1 MAPGG
6 KGKDPADQPSIRIVC
21 GDVDAFFKKVSG
33 QPGRPDHGRNDLS
46 ESLSSEARLA
56 ARALVRNNRSDQYP
70 ARTVSR

>member
-6 KGKDPADQPSIRIVC
+6 KGKDPADQPSIRTVR

-33 QPGRPDHGRNDLS
+33 QPGRPD
-46 ESLSSEARLA
+46 
-56 ARALVRNNRSDQYP
+56 RSDQYP